1 MNIFISGA
9 TGFLGKHI
17 LKKISKENYNILA
30 TSRKEH
36 KDTYVQ
42 KNVDW
47 VFGNLNDLD
56 FLKTKLIEFNPD
68 ITIHLAW
75 NGIPDYSEAT
85 SKNNLDNSISLFNLI
100 ISNTNCKKILV
111 SGSCWEYG
119 KTHGV
124 CKENDLVNINSYF
137 NWAKYSL
144 YRYLSIKCAENNI
157 DYNWFRIFYVY
168 GMGQRDSALIPT
180 LIESINK
187 NKRPLIHNPLNKNDF
202 IFIDDVVKVFSKAIK
217 KSLPSGVY
225 NLGSGSSS
233 SVYDISLIVEQELL
247 SSKRISSKIL
257 ENGSNDEAINFWADM
272 ETTLNKLNISELT
285 SLNSGITKLIRTT
298 FQGN

>member
-9 TGFLGKHI
+9 TGFIGKHI
-17 LKKISKENYNILA
+17 LKKLSKENYNILA
-30 TSRKEH
+30 TARK
-36 KDTYVQ
+36 KDKETYAQ
-42 KNVDW
+42 KKVDW
-47 VFGNLNDLD
+47 IFGNLNKPD

-75 NGIPDYSEAT
+75 NGIPDYSELI
-85 SKNNLDNSISLFNLI
+85 SKKNLDNSISLLNLI

-119 KTHGV
+119 RNHGI
-124 CKENDLVNINSYF
+124 CKEIDSVNINSYF

-144 YRYLSIKCAENNI
+144 YKYLSIKCAENNI

-180 LIESINK
+180 LIKSIDK
-187 NKRPLIHNPLNKNDF
+187 NKIPLINNPLNRNDF
-202 IFIDDVVKVFSKAIK
+202 IFIDDVVKVFSRAIK
-217 KSLPSGVY
+217 NSLPSGVY
-225 NLGSGSSS
+225 NLGSGNAS
-233 SVYDISLIVEQELL
+233 SVYDISLIVEKEL
-247 SSKRISSKIL
+247 SSSKSISSKII
-257 ENGSNDEAINFWADM
+257 ENGSRNENINFWADM

-285 SLNSGITKLIRTT
+285 SLNSGIKKLIKTT
-298 FQGN
+298 FQRN

>member
-9 TGFLGKHI
+9 TGYIGKHI
-17 LKKISKENYNILA
+17 LKKLSTENYNILA
-30 TSRKEH
+30 TSRKKH
-36 KDTYVQ
+36 KETYVQ
-42 KNVDW
+42 KKVDW
-47 VFGNLNDLD
+47 VFGDLNDLD

-75 NGIPDYSEAT
+75 NGIPDYSEAI
-85 SKNNLDNSISLFNLI
+85 SKNNLDNSISLLNLI

-119 KTHGV
+119 KNHGI
-124 CKENDLVNINSYF
+124 CKENDPVNINSYF

-168 GMGQRDSALIPT
+168 GLGQRDSALIPT
-180 LIESINK
+180 LIKSINK
-187 NKRPLIHNPLNKNDF
+187 NKLPLIHNPLNKNDF

-217 KSLPSGVY
+217 KNLPSGVY

-233 SVYDISLIVEQELL
+233 SVYDISLIVEQELS
-247 SSKRISSKIL
+247 SSKRISSKII
-257 ENGSNDEAINFWADM
+257 ENGSSDEAINFWADM

-285 SLNSGITKLIRTT
+285 SLNSGIKKLIRTT
-298 FQGN
+298 VQGN